1 MLVSD
6 TLQILVVDDDPS
18 IVSLIRQILEE
29 YEDAG
34 VDIIEARDGNSA
46 LQLIHHHKPN
56 LIFLDLNLGGDVSGG
71 LVCQVSKQ
79 HLDIPIVIV
88 TALDQDD
95 PNVPFE
101 ADVHI
106 VKPFSADQILAVTH
120 QYLPLL
126 V

>member
-1 MLVSD
+1 MLTSD
-6 TLQILVVDDDPS
+6 IPQILVVDDDPS

-34 VDIIEARDGNSA
+34 VDILEARDGNSA
-46 LQLIHHHKPN
+46 LQLIHHCQPN
-56 LIFLDLNLGGDVSGG
+56 LIFLDLNLGGDIHGG
-71 LVCQVSKQ
+71 IVCQVSKQ
-79 HLDIPIVIV
+79 HLDIPIVVV

-95 PNVPFE
+95 PKIPFE

-106 VKPFSADQILAVTH
+106 VKPFSADQILAVAR
-120 QYLPLL
+120 QYLPIP